1 MDGYG
6 KRVLVVEDDDAGRNL
21 LSVLLVHAGY
31 NVHAA
36 SDGQEAL
43 REMKR
48 RRFDVVITDY
58 RMPRLDGMEFLSL
71 SRIEWPDTPV
81 VMVSGENPDM
91 LEAAVR
97 QGAYAW
103 LHKPYEPAILIETV
117 RDAARASQER
127 HSHNV
132 SSPAAGS
139 EVPVRADMYD
149 GSSVTDNTARTAQGT
164 ALGVRVVAPTM
175 IVGLAPGCVSVRVE
189 PLTQHTLHET
199 ETSQSRYSP
208 LRPSGPQ

>member
-6 KRVLVVEDDDAGRNL
+6 KRVLVVEDDDAGRNM
-21 LSVLLVHAGY
+21 LSVLLAHAGY
-31 NVHAA
+31 NVHSA

-43 REMKR
+43 SEMKR
-48 RRFDVVITDY
+48 RHFDVVITDY

-91 LEAAVR
+91 SEAAVR

-103 LHKPYEPAILIETV
+103 LHKPYEPGILVEIV

-127 HSHNV
+127 
-132 SSPAAGS
+132 
-139 EVPVRADMYD
+139 R
-149 GSSVTDNTARTAQGT
+149 
-164 ALGVRVVAPTM
+164 
-175 IVGLAPGCVSVRVE
+175 
-189 PLTQHTLHET
+189 
-199 ETSQSRYSP
+199 SQSQLPCCGLVSR
-208 LRPSGPQ
+208 LQCQVNEPSGGPS